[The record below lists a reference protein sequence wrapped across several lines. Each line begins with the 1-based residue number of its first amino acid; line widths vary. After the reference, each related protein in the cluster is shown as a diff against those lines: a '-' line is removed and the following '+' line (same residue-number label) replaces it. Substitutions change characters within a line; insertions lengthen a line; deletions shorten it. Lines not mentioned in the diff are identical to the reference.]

1 MASRSGES
9 EAEEEQHRRVPLRER
24 PEWSDVTPLPQND
37 GPNPVVPIQYTEDF
51 VEVMDYF
58 RAVYVADERS
68 PRALALTAEALQF
81 NSGNYTVW
89 HFRRLILESLKID
102 LHSELGFVERM
113 AAGNSK
119 NYQMWHHRRWVAE
132 KLGPE
137 ARNIELDFTKKILS
151 IDAKHYH
158 AWSHRQ
164 WVLQALG
171 GWENELNYC
180 TELLEVDIFN
190 NSAWNQ
196 RYFVIT
202 RSPFLGGLKAMRES
216 EVLYT
221 IEAIEGY
228 PENESSWRYLRG
240 LYKGETASWVN
251 DPQVSSVCLKILR
264 TKTNYVFALSTILD
278 LICSGYQPM
287 EDIRDAIVALK
298 TTDMDKQN
306 NDDDEIG
313 DQQNLNIARS
323 ICSIL
328 EQVDPIRINY
338 WIWRKSRLLPST

>member
-1 MASRSGES
+1 MESGSVVEG
-9 EAEEEQHRRVPLRER
+9 EEEELKRVPLRER

-37 GPNPVVPIQYTEDF
+37 GPNPVVPIQYTQDF
-51 VEVMDYF
+51 AEVMDYF
-58 RAVYVADERS
+58 RAVYLADERS
-68 PRALALTAEALQF
+68 PRALALTAEAIQF

-89 HFRRLILESLKID
+89 HFRRLLLESLKVD
-102 LHSELGFVERM
+102 LQSELEFVERM

-137 ARNIELDFTKKILS
+137 ARKDELEFTKKILS
-151 IDAKHYH
+151 NDAKHYH
-158 AWSHRQ
+158 SWSHRQ

-171 GWENELNYC
+171 GWEDELNYC
-180 TELLEVDIFN
+180 SELLEQDIFN

-216 EVLYT
+216 EVLYA
-221 IEAIEGY
+221 IEAIISH

-240 LYKGETASWVN
+240 LYKGESTSWVN
-251 DPQVSSVCLKILR
+251 DPEVSSVCLKILK
-264 TKTNYVFALSTILD
+264 TKSNYLFALGTVLD
-278 LICSGYQPM
+278 LICFGYEPN
-287 EDIRDAIVALK
+287 EDMRNAIDGVNAV
-298 TTDMDKQN
+298 DMDKQDL
-306 NDDDEIG
+306 DDNGRGEH
-313 DQQNLNIARS
+313 QNLNIARN

-328 EQVDPIRINY
+328 EHVDPIRTNY
-338 WIWRKSRLLPST
+338 WIWRKSRLPLSA